1 MFRKIRTKISRND
14 LLVEISLSLFI
25 LDFLLLSRY
34 SCGPTVY
41 DSSHI
46 GHASTYVTFDII
58 HRILKRVF
66 NYNIVLMMGI
76 TDIDDKIINRSQK
89 VVFDL
94 NLNEQNRNYSIEYRR
109 KYIIWKYR
117 RSMNKNLLMICR
129 N

>member
-1 MFRKIRTKISRND
+1 MRTKISRHD
-14 LLVEISLSLFI
+14 FLVEHLESIVSVFFSKFI
-25 LDFLLLSRY
+25 FSYQKRY

-58 HRILKRVF
+58 HRLLKRVF

-89 VVFDL
+89 VSIFF
-94 NLNEQNRNYSIEYRR
+94 YSIS
-109 KYIIWKYR
+109 K
-117 RSMNKNLLMICR
+117 KNQ
-129 N
+129 